1 MKTYLGALAI
11 AGLLALPS
19 AANAVTFAQTSDDCG
34 GSGCGLNANNVINV
48 TDNGGQTQISVSLA
62 SGWSFVDTGANG
74 SGGSLNFGL
83 TGGVS
88 PLTFTAVTPATF
100 TTTNGGYQVQGGT
113 TGAST
118 TVAGS
123 LIAAPA
129 KFSFD
134 NGYAVTCNTNGAS
147 SACGTPLTFLVNLT
161 LAAFLNDLVTSN
173 GSTFFADVLSSN
185 GQTGIVDFT
194 LSQVPIPGAAFLF
207 GTALVGLAALGRR
220 KKARRSLA

>member
-1 MKTYLGALAI
+1 MKKCLGVLA
-11 AGLLALPS
+11 AASLWLLPV
-19 AANAVTFAQTSDDCG
+19 AANAVTFVQSSDDCG
-34 GSGCGLNANNVINV
+34 GSGCGINANNVINV
-48 TDNGGQTQISVSLA
+48 TENGGQTQISVSLA

-83 TGGVS
+83 ANGVS
-88 PLTFTAVTPATF
+88 PLTFTAVTTAAF

-113 TGAST
+113 TGTST
-118 TVAGS
+118 TVAGT
-123 LIAAPA
+123 LISAPA

-173 GSTFFADVLSSN
+173 GSTFFTEKTSDRDNL
-185 GQTGIVDFT
+185 
-194 LSQVPIPGAAFLF
+194 
-207 GTALVGLAALGRR
+207 
-220 KKARRSLA
+220 